1 MLKISEAIV
10 VEGRY
15 DKNTLLQIVD
25 ATVIETGGFAI
36 FNDEKK
42 RELLKRL
49 AHKRGLIVFTDPD
62 GAGLVIRNH
71 IKGFIEPEYLKHA
84 YIPEIPGK
92 ERRKDKRS
100 KEGILGV
107 EGVTPELI
115 INALLQAGATVGN
128 VSDKSS
134 EKISKT
140 DFYRLKLTGA
150 PGSEQRRNEL
160 KSKLGFPQNMSTDA
174 LMQAINA
181 LYDRE
186 EFLRFAENMSNEK
199 ESSNI

>member
-1 MLKISEAIV
+1 MLKVSEAIV

-42 RELLKRL
+42 RELLKRI
-49 AHKRGLIVFTDPD
+49 AHKRGLIIFTDPD

-71 IKGFIEPEYLKHA
+71 IKGFIEPEYLKQA
-84 YIPEIPGK
+84 YVPEIPGK
-92 ERRKDKRS
+92 ERRKNKGS
-100 KEGILGV
+100 KEGLLGV
-107 EGVTPELI
+107 EGMTSGLI
-115 INALLQAGATVGN
+115 INALLRAGATVGKE
-128 VSDKSS
+128 SAKSS
-134 EKISKT
+134 EKICKA
-140 DFYRLKLTGA
+140 DLYRLKLTGA

-160 KSKLGFPQNMSTDA
+160 KLKLGFPQNMSTDA
-174 LMQAINA
+174 LVQAINA

-186 EFLRFAENMSNEK
+186 EFLRLAERMSNKK

>member
-25 ATVIETGGFAI
+25 ATVIEIGGFAI

-100 KEGILGV
+100 KEGLLGV

-115 INALLQAGATVGN
+115 INALLRAGATVGKE
-128 VSDKSS
+128 SEKCS

-160 KSKLGFPQNMSTDA
+160 KSKLGFPRNMSTDA

-186 EFLRFAENMSNEK
+186 EFLSFAENLSNEK
-199 ESSNI
+199 ESSNT